1 MKTIRQITEEI
12 RKYDG
17 YYSNLL
23 NTIFDIEDES
33 ETAVYTAERLED
45 ILDSDE
51 FIEAKGNADQNQIL
65 IDALKENTMKY
76 TIEYTDPTTGAT
88 SPIDTVE
95 APEGYTA
102 EQYIKDCEANADPE
116 WIDMIHEGKITVVGL
131 F

>member
-17 YYSNLL
+17 WYCNLL
-23 NTIFDIEDES
+23 NTIFDVEDES

-51 FIEAKGNADQNQIL
+51 FVEAKGNAYQNQIL
-65 IDALKENTMKY
+65 IDALKEDTMKY

-88 SPIDTVE
+88 SPIDTIE
-95 APEGYTA
+95 APKGYTA
-102 EQYIKDCEANADPE
+102 EQYIRDCEENADQE
-116 WIDMIHEGKITVVGL
+116 WIDMIHAGEITVVW